1 MAVINTTNVI
11 DSSMYLKAKLPKN
24 MVGENYYIENLQDKR
39 NKDWA
44 YRYNVVGIE
53 EEIAKP
59 LKYTCELPAYTPVD
73 VVIRSVKGE
82 RGEDLGTDWE
92 ELSFRDL
99 NYPIGVGK
107 RYRFSLDFPD
117 MTKMTE
123 DEKHYDTSVWLAIN
137 ENPVA
142 PRRNCVVRRCNGNI
156 ALVGSPDRSY
166 QNITEA
172 RYEPCIQVTELRYM
186 NKYYNQTLVIPQAEW
201 YVYLQLNY
209 FTNFIKINDRL
220 ILGLSDVEDR
230 ENNSVYQVK
239 AVVKANSQKT
249 FARNNQTSIE
259 DIPLIILAL
268 DKDEAADGDDLIN
281 RIPNQAPLYKVEQEN
296 PVYEYYIEMENAET
310 EETVQPDVTT
320 DLMLGEMAEFRV
332 YLAFNVEKV
341 DGKHKFVFEA
351 KLGGIKQE
359 NWNKYFK
366 CNFDEETCVFTIKNL
381 KQCNRGV
388 VNVELRCVDEDLTAQ
403 AQPVIQNYT
412 FKLGGFY

>member
-99 NYPIGVGK
+99 KYPIGVGR

-137 ENPVA
+137 VNPVA
-142 PRRNCVVRRCNGNI
+142 PRKSCVVRRCNGNI

-220 ILGLSDVEDR
+220 ILGLSDVEDK

-268 DKDEAADGDDLIN
+268 DKDMAADGDDLIN

-310 EETVQPDVTT
+310 EEEV
-320 DLMLGEMAEFRV
+320 
-332 YLAFNVEKV
+332 
-341 DGKHKFVFEA
+341 
-351 KLGGIKQE
+351 
-359 NWNKYFK
+359 
-366 CNFDEETCVFTIKNL
+366 
-381 KQCNRGV
+381 
-388 VNVELRCVDEDLTAQ
+388 
-403 AQPVIQNYT
+403 
-412 FKLGGFY
+412 

>member
-1 MAVINTTNVI
+1 MAVIDTTTVI
-11 DSSMYLKAKLPKN
+11 DSSMFLKARLPKN

-53 EEIAKP
+53 EEIQRQ
-59 LKYTCELPAYTPVD
+59 LEYTCELPSYTPID
-73 VVIRSVKGE
+73 VVIRSVKSE
-82 RGEDLGTDWE
+82 RGEDLGTDWA

-99 NYPIGVGK
+99 KYPIGVGR

-123 DEKHYDTSVWLAIN
+123 DEKYYDTSVWLAIN
-137 ENPVA
+137 EGPIK
-142 PRRNCVVRRCNGNI
+142 PRHSCVVRRCNGNI
-156 ALVGSPDRSY
+156 AMVGSPDRTY

-186 NKYYNQTLVIPQAEW
+186 NKYYNQTLVVPQAEW
-201 YVYLQLNY
+201 YVYLQMNY
-209 FTNFIKINDRL
+209 FTNFIKVNDRL
-220 ILGLSDVEDR
+220 ILGLSDVEDK

-249 FARNNQTSIE
+249 FARNNQTDIK
-259 DIPLIILAL
+259 DIPMIILAL
-268 DKDEAADGDDLIN
+268 DKDVVAEGDDLVN

-296 PVYEYYIEMENAET
+296 PVYEYYIEMENTET
-310 EETVQPDVTT
+310 EEIIQPDVTT
-320 DLMLGEMAEFRV
+320 DLMLGETGEFKA
-332 YLAFNVEKV
+332 YLAFNNEKAE
-341 DGKHKFVFEA
+341 GKHKFEFNA

-366 CNFDEETCVFTIKNL
+366 CDFDNETGVFTIKNL

-388 VNVELRCVDEDLTAQ
+388 VNVELRCVDEDLIAQ
-403 AQPVIQNYT
+403 AETVV
-412 FKLGGFY
+412 

>member
-24 MVGENYYIENLQDKR
+24 MVGENYYVENLQDKR

-82 RGEDLGTDWE
+82 RGEDLSTDWE

-99 NYPIGVGK
+99 KYPIGVGRK
-107 RYRFSLDFPD
+107 YRFSLDFPD

-142 PRRNCVVRRCNGNI
+142 PRKSCVVRRCNGNI
-156 ALVGSPDRSY
+156 ALVGSPDRTY

-201 YVYLQLNY
+201 YVYL
-209 FTNFIKINDRL
+209 
-220 ILGLSDVEDR
+220 
-230 ENNSVYQVK
+230 
-239 AVVKANSQKT
+239 
-249 FARNNQTSIE
+249 
-259 DIPLIILAL
+259 
-268 DKDEAADGDDLIN
+268 
-281 RIPNQAPLYKVEQEN
+281 
-296 PVYEYYIEMENAET
+296 
-310 EETVQPDVTT
+310 
-320 DLMLGEMAEFRV
+320 
-332 YLAFNVEKV
+332 
-341 DGKHKFVFEA
+341 
-351 KLGGIKQE
+351 
-359 NWNKYFK
+359 
-366 CNFDEETCVFTIKNL
+366 
-381 KQCNRGV
+381 
-388 VNVELRCVDEDLTAQ
+388 
-403 AQPVIQNYT
+403 
-412 FKLGGFY
+412 

>member
-11 DSSMYLKAKLPKN
+11 DSSMYLKARLPKN

-53 EEIAKP
+53 EEIERQYQ
-59 LKYTCELPAYTPVD
+59 YTCELPSYTPID
-73 VVIRSVKGE
+73 VVITSVKGE
-82 RGEDLGTDWE
+82 KGEDLGTDWAS
-92 ELSFRDL
+92 LSFRDL
-99 NYPIGVGK
+99 KYPIGVGR

-117 MTKMTE
+117 MTQMTE

-137 ENPVA
+137 ESPVHA
-142 PRRNCVVRRCNGNI
+142 GHNCLVRRCNGNI
-156 ALVGSPDRSY
+156 ALVGSPDRTY

-201 YVYLQLNY
+201 YVYVQMNY

-220 ILGLSDVEDR
+220 ILGSTDVEDP

-249 FARNNQTSIE
+249 FARNNKTGIE
-259 DIPLIILAL
+259 DIPIIILAL
-268 DKDEAADGDDLIN
+268 DKDVTASEDDLVN
-281 RIPNQAPLYKVEQEN
+281 RIPKQAPLYKVEQES
-296 PVYEYYIEMENAET
+296 PVYEYYIEIRSLET
-310 EETVQPDVTT
+310 EEIVQPDVTT
-320 DLMLGEMAEFRV
+320 NLMLGEESKFDV
-332 YLAFNVEKV
+332 YLAFNEMKAE
-341 DGKHKFVFEA
+341 GKHQIEFNA

-359 NWNKYFK
+359 NWSKYFS
-366 CNFDEETCVFTIKNL
+366 CNFDVDTGEFTIKNL

-388 VNVELRCVDEDLTAQ
+388 VGVEFKCVDADLDE
-403 AQPVIQNYT
+403 PVTQEYT